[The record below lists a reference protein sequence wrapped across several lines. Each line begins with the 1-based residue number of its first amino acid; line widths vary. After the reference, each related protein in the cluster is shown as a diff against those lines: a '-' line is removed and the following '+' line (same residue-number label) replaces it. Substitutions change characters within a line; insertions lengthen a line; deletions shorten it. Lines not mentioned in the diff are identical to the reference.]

1 MCGSLVLMFAASRC
15 ECPMFY
21 PGHGRNWDRDFCS
34 MCTPC
39 SASGTTTSGARASP
53 KPGNSPKKW
62 TMDRQMDGWNDKKN
76 LWSSSLGS
84 VHYGRDRAKEGE
96 GYHNG
101 DTGEGGQS

>member
-1 MCGSLVLMFAASRC
+1 
-15 ECPMFY
+15 
-21 PGHGRNWDRDFCS
+21 
-34 MCTPC
+34 
-39 SASGTTTSGARASP
+39 
-53 KPGNSPKKW
+53 
-62 TMDRQMDGWNDKKN
+62 MDGWNDKKN